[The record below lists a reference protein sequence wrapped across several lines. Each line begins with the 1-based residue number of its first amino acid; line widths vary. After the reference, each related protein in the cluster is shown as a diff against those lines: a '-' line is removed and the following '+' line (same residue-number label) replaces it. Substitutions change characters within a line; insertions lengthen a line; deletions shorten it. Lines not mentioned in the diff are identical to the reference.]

1 MTTVTISDGKLRVEV
16 EGWDKLWAL
25 KSHLEIPLEHVKGV
39 RLAKDE
45 KVKGIRAPG
54 TYFPGIIA
62 AGSFHQIGKHVFWDV
77 HHPERAI
84 AIDLHD
90 ERYTTL
96 VLEVEHPDITISE
109 IERAIAPSKA

>member
-1 MTTVTISDGKLRVEV
+1 MTTVMISDGKLMIEV
-16 EGWDKLWAL
+16 QGWDKLWAL
-25 KSHLEIPLEHVKGV
+25 KSSLEIPLEHVKGV
-39 RLAKDE
+39 RSAKDE
-45 KVKGIRAPG
+45 RVRGIRAPG

-77 HHPERAI
+77 HHAEQAI

-96 VLEVEHPDITISE
+96 IVEVEHPEVTISE
-109 IERAIAPSKA
+109 IERAIASLKT

>member
-1 MTTVTISDGKLRVEV
+1 MTTVTITGGKLLIEV
-16 EGWDKLWAL
+16 QGWDKLWAL
-25 KSHLEIPLEHVKGV
+25 KSHLEIPLEHVKDV
-39 RLAKDE
+39 RPGNEE

-96 VLEVEHPDITISE
+96 VVEVEHPEATMRE
-109 IERAIAPSKA
+109 IKAAVASLQA

>member
-1 MTTVTISDGKLRVEV
+1 MTTITISGGKLMIEV
-16 EGWDKLWAL
+16 QGLDKLWAL
-25 KSHLEIPLEHVKGV
+25 KSRLEIPLEHVRGV
-39 RLAKDE
+39 RPGEDE
-45 KVKGIRAPG
+45 QVKGIRAPG

-77 HHPERAI
+77 HHQERAI

-96 VLEVEHPDITISE
+96 VVEVEDPEATMRE
-109 IERAIAPSKA
+109 IKTAVASLNA

>member
-1 MTTVTISDGKLRVEV
+1 MTTVTIANAKLMIEV
-16 EGWDKLWAL
+16 QGWDKLWAL
-25 KSHLEIPLEHVKGV
+25 KSSLEVPLEHVKGV
-39 RLAKDE
+39 RSAKDE
-45 KVKGIRAPG
+45 RVRGIRAPG

-77 HHPERAI
+77 HDQDRAI

-96 VLEVEHPDITISE
+96 VLEVEHPEVTISE
-109 IERAIAPSKA
+109 IERAIGSPKA

>member
-1 MTTVTISDGKLRVEV
+1 MISDGKLTIEIQ
-16 EGWDKLWAL
+16 GWDKLWAL
-25 KSHLEIPLEHVKGV
+25 KSRLEIPLEHVKDV
-39 RLAKDE
+39 RPGKDE
-45 KVKGIRAPG
+45 RVRGIRAPG
-54 TYFPGIIA
+54 THYPGIIT

-96 VLEVEHPDITISE
+96 VVEVENPEVTIGE
-109 IERAIAPSKA
+109 IKAAVASLKA

>member
-1 MTTVTISDGKLRVEV
+1 MVEV
-16 EGWDKLWAL
+16 QGLDKLWAL
-25 KSHLEIPLEHVKGV
+25 KSRLEIPLAHVKGV
-39 RLAKDE
+39 RSAKDE
-45 KVKGIRAPG
+45 HVRGIRAPG

-77 HHPERAI
+77 HDQDRAI

-96 VLEVEHPDITISE
+96 VLEVEHPDVTRSE
-109 IERAIAPSKA
+109 IERAISSSPA

>member
-1 MTTVTISDGKLRVEV
+1 MTTVMISDGKLMIEV
-16 EGWDKLWAL
+16 QGWDKLWAL
-25 KSHLEIPLEHVKGV
+25 KSSLEIPLEHVKGV
-39 RLAKDE
+39 RSAKDE
-45 KVKGIRAPG
+45 RVQGIRAPG

-77 HHPERAI
+77 HDAERAI

-96 VLEVEHPDITISE
+96 ILEVEHPEVTISE
-109 IERAIAPSKA
+109 IERAIASLKA

>member
-1 MTTVTISDGKLRVEV
+1 MIEV
-16 EGWDKLWAL
+16 QGWDKLWAL
-25 KSHLEIPLEHVKGV
+25 KSNLEIPLEHVKGV

-45 KVKGIRAPG
+45 RVRGIHAPG

-77 HHPERAI
+77 HDPERAI

-96 VLEVEHPDITISE
+96 IVEVEHPEATISE
-109 IERAIAPSKA
+109 IGTAIASLKA

>member
-1 MTTVTISDGKLRVEV
+1 
-16 EGWDKLWAL
+16 
-25 KSHLEIPLEHVKGV
+25 VKAV
-39 RLAKDE
+39 RSAKDE
-45 KVKGIRAPG
+45 RVKGIRAPG

-77 HHPERAI
+77 HNQDRAI

-96 VLEVEHPDITISE
+96 VLEVENPEATMAE
-109 IERAIAPSKA
+109 IEKALASSKA

>member
-1 MTTVTISDGKLRVEV
+1 MTTVTIADGKLMIEV
-16 EGWDKLWAL
+16 QGWDKLWAL
-25 KSHLEIPLEHVKGV
+25 KSGLEIPLEHVKGV
-39 RLAKDE
+39 RSAKDE
-45 KVKGIRAPG
+45 QVRGIRVPG

-77 HHPERAI
+77 HNQDRAI

-96 VLEVEHPDITISE
+96 IVEVEHPEATMSE
-109 IERAIAPSKA
+109 IEKAVASLKA